1 MPGFDK
7 RFINKCKR
15 GDKKALEEL
24 YRRSANTLLGVC
36 LRYTKNIHDAED
48 VFQEGFIKILNN
60 LKNIKDESKIWSWM
74 IRIMVNTAI
83 NFLKKKQRLGE
94 NEFIEGEERDYSVTN
109 NFSQKDDSLLLDLI
123 SEKDLYDMIEQ
134 LPDGYRIVLSL
145 YAIEG
150 FTHKE
155 IAEVLGISESTSKT
169 QYQKAKAKLKKMIEE
184 KLKITSKNRLK

>member
-94 NEFIEGEERDYSVTN
+94 NEFIEGKERDYSVTN

-184 KLKITSKNRLK
+184 KLKITSKNRL

>member
-7 RFINKCKR
+7 SFINKCKR
-15 GDKKALEEL
+15 GDRKALEEL
-24 YRRSANTLLGVC
+24 YRRSADTLLGVC
-36 LRYTKNIHDAED
+36 FRYTKNIHDAED

-60 LKNIKDESKIWSWM
+60 LKNIKDENKIWSWM
-74 IRIMVNTAI
+74 IRIMANTAI

-94 NEFIEGEERDYSVTN
+94 NEFIEGEERDYSVSDN
-109 NFSQKDDSLLLDLI
+109 SSQKDDSLLLDII
-123 SEKDLYDMIEQ
+123 SEKELYDLIEQ

-155 IAEVLGISESTSKT
+155 IAEALGISESTSKT

-184 KLKITSKNRLK
+184 KLNVTSKNKLK

>member
-94 NEFIEGEERDYSVTN
+94 NEFIEGKERDYSVTN